1 MFNTETRGQVGIGT
15 LIVFIAMVLVAAIA
29 AGVLINTAGLL
40 QAQAQT
46 TGEETTAE
54 VSDIVQI
61 DSVIAYD
68 ASTKIDASNDS
79 DGFDGGLD
87 GFKDN
92 ANETLGQ
99 VNASLRLASGSEAVN
114 LSETTYTLETNGNAQ
129 VVSGYQ
135 NESIVNYTV
144 VQGDNI
150 YDNESQKVHPIL
162 SEQGDRV
169 MVGFNLS
176 AADTLNELEET
187 TRMQIVVQSPAGG
200 SSYKSVQAPR
210 NIDKGEGYI
219 L

>member
-61 DSVIAYD
+61 DSVIGYD
-68 ASTKIDASNDS
+68 ATNKS
-79 DGFDGGLD
+79 DGGLE
-87 GFKDN
+87 GFRDEN
-92 ANETLGQ
+92 NETLGQ
-99 VNASLRLASGSEAVN
+99 INASLRLASGAEGVN
-114 LSETTYTLETNGNAQ
+114 LTETTYTLETNGNAQ
-129 VVSGYQ
+129 VVSGDQ
-135 NESIVNYTV
+135 TDSIVNYTV
-144 VQGDNI
+144 VQGEDV
-150 YDNESQKVHPIL
+150 YDDEDEKINPIL

-169 MVGFNLS
+169 SVGFNLT

-187 TRMQIVVQSPAGG
+187 TRMQIVIQSPAGG

-210 NIDKGEGYI
+210 NIDQGEGYI

>member
-61 DSVIAYD
+61 DSVIGYD
-68 ASTKIDASNDS
+68 ATNKS
-79 DGFDGGLD
+79 DGGLE
-87 GFKDN
+87 GFRDEN
-92 ANETLGQ
+92 NETLGQ
-99 VNASLRLASGSEAVN
+99 INASLRLASGAEGVN
-114 LSETTYTLETNGNAQ
+114 LTETTYTLETNGNAQ
-129 VVSGYQ
+129 VVSGDQ
-135 NESIVNYTV
+135 TDSIVNYTV
-144 VQGDNI
+144 IQGEEV
-150 YDNESQKVHPIL
+150 YDDEDEKINPIL

-169 MVGFNLS
+169 NVGFNLT

-187 TRMQIVVQSPAGG
+187 TRMQIVVQAPAGG

-210 NIDKGEGYI
+210 NIDEGEGYI

>member
-61 DSVIAYD
+61 DSVIGYD
-68 ASTKIDASNDS
+68 ATTDYDA
-79 DGFDGGLD
+79 GLP
-87 GFKDN
+87 GFKDDS
-92 ANETLGQ
+92 NETLGQ
-99 VNASLRLASGSEAVN
+99 VNASLRLASGAEGVN
-114 LSETTYTLETNGNAQ
+114 LSEVTYTLETNGNAQ

-144 VQGDNI
+144 VQGDEL
-150 YDNESQKVHPIL
+150 YDTSKEVHPIL

-169 MVGFNLS
+169 DVGFNLT
-176 AADTLNELEET
+176 AADTLNELDEG
-187 TRMQIVVQSPAGG
+187 TRMQVVVQAPAGG

-210 NIDKGEGYI
+210 NIDEGDGYI